1 MTRRLLS
8 LVRHT
13 PVTATY
19 IGSVAVVAAVME
31 LLGSE
36 TAHRLT
42 REASTDLVHL
52 RKAPAFV
59 LPASAFV
66 LEQPQHVIG
75 LPALALAMGSVER
88 WRGGAAAAGTFAA
101 GHLGATA
108 VVAGGLAA
116 GIANGW
122 VDPSYRESVDVG
134 VSYGAWAL
142 WGALG
147 LRVPPRR
154 RTGYLA
160 ASALLFVAGAGGR
173 PSYSDAGHGVA
184 WVIGLAAGRRFV
196 SRDRSAPAALPVPP
210 ATPSPAG

>member
-1 MTRRLLS
+1 MTPWLGS
-8 LVRHT
+8 LVRRT

-19 IGSVAVVAAVME
+19 VGSVAVVAAVME
-31 LLGSE
+31 LLGRD
-36 TAHRLT
+36 TGQRLK
-42 REASTDLVHL
+42 RELSTDLVHL
-52 RKAPAFV
+52 RKSPALV

-66 LEQPQHVIG
+66 LEEPQHALG
-75 LPALALAMGSVER
+75 LPVLALAMGSVER

-108 VVAGGLAA
+108 VVAAGLAG
-116 GIANGW
+116 GISAGW

-147 LRVPPRR
+147 MRVPPRR
-154 RTGYLA
+154 RPWYVA
-160 ASALLFVAGAGGR
+160 ASALLLGAGAGGR
-173 PSYSDAGHGVA
+173 LSYSDAGHVVA
-184 WVIGLAAGRRFV
+184 WVIGLAAGRRLV
-196 SRDRSAPAALPVPP
+196 SWDRSAPAAPLAPP